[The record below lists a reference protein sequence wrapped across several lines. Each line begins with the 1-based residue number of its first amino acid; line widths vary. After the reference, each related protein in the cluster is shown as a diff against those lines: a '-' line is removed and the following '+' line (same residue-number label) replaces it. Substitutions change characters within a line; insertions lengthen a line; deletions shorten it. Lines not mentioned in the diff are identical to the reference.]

1 MSAYAGYDTYNQ
13 LGVTS
18 GSNEVTLSRMQR
30 VAGIELNGEAFA
42 APYSVLREQ
51 PVVEAVVG
59 GEPVVVFYEPHTASA
74 LDNQVI
80 ALGREVGSVGVF
92 SPIVEGDRLSFSRS
106 REGKDGVFVD
116 EETGSSWNSAG
127 TRHVGTFGGRPAGS
141 PSPLPQRAV
150 VFVGLVQARRV
161 YLSALSRGQ
170 PLSQG
175 ARSRSPPS
183 QSSPSMGKTQS
194 GPHPNPLPQGEGVL
208 EGCSR
213 GPAWP

>member
-1 MSAYAGYDTYNQ
+1 M
-13 LGVTS
+13 
-18 GSNEVTLSRMQR
+18 
-30 VAGIELNGEAFA
+30 
-42 APYSVLREQ
+42 
-51 PVVEAVVG
+51 
-59 GEPVVVFYEPHTASA
+59 VFYEPHTASA

-116 EETGSSWNSAG
+116 EETGSSWNLAG

-161 YLSALSRGQ
+161 YLSALSRGAA
-170 PLSQG
+170 LSQG

-183 QSSPSMGKTQS
+183 QSSPPMGKTQS

-213 GPAWP
+213 GPAWLREMSVWRCCHSAFGKASLISSNVNLWDTILWKGILSRFFTR